1 VGSKESADRK
11 NEGEVRVEL
20 VLIECERKCA
30 TDVCLRESRATEIWP
45 VRVTRRIA
53 QKVIINVQDP
63 RL

>member
-1 VGSKESADRK
+1 MCDKCVF
-11 NEGEVRVEL
+11 VE
-20 VLIECERKCA
+20 K
-30 TDVCLRESRATEIWP
+30 SRLTEIWP